1 MKAPT
6 NVRNTLLM
14 AFSQADMA
22 AVAPALRRVQLP
34 HDQVVL
40 HPGDDV
46 QSVYFPETAVLSV
59 ITTMRDGRRIETAT
73 IGFESAVGIVPALTG
88 QPIFSQVVAQI
99 PGEAV
104 CLPASLLRS
113 RAADSPALMQLMLRF
128 VHSNINQAE
137 QSAACNALHTVE
149 ARLSRWL
156 LMTSDRVQGDTINLT
171 QEYLAVMAGVQRTTV
186 TAVCTDL
193 KNAGAIKYARG
204 RIQIVDRPALEKRA
218 CECYAINRDNFMRL
232 GAKAA

>member
-1 MKAPT
+1 
-6 NVRNTLLM
+6 
-14 AFSQADMA
+14 MA
-22 AVAPALRRVQLP
+22 ALSPSLRRVTLP
-34 HDQVVL
+34 HNQVVL
-40 HPGDDV
+40 HPGDEV
-46 QSVYFPETAVLSV
+46 QSVLFPETTVLSV

-99 PGEAV
+99 PGEALT
-104 CLPASLLRS
+104 LPASQLRS
-113 RAADSPALMQLMLRF
+113 RVADHPALMQLMLKF

-137 QSAACNALHTVE
+137 QSTACNALHGVE
-149 ARLSRWL
+149 ARLARWL
-156 LMTSDRVQGDTINLT
+156 LMTSDRVQGDTIALT
-171 QEYLAVMAGVQRTTV
+171 QEYLAVMVGVQRTTV
-186 TAVCTDL
+186 TAACSDL
-193 KNAGAIKYARG
+193 KAAGVIHYTRG